1 MNGGEVG
8 GEGAGEDAG
17 EVGGKLEVRLFCV
30 WLWQE
35 TRGGQG
41 WGLAQGRDAIC
52 RRSWE
57 SELLGGGSRGVQPW
71 GGSCVNGAEDSG
83 DHTSLWF

>member
-1 MNGGEVG
+1 MNRGEVG

-41 WGLAQGRDAIC
+41 WGMAQGRDAIC
-52 RRSWE
+52 R
-57 SELLGGGSRGVQPW
+57 
-71 GGSCVNGAEDSG
+71 
-83 DHTSLWF
+83 